1 MSAGKRRP
9 SPGHLTKAPA
19 LVRLLDGS
27 LVRRFKLA
35 RALTEFGYDVI
46 EGDHD
51 PVSLIG
57 DGRCDLL
64 LIEADQ
70 APGALWPVE
79 DLCQIARAHWR
90 DCVIVQ
96 LAGEEDWS
104 KERCRLSGITAALSK
119 PVTTDALHAC
129 LQALLSTPEPLAPLL
144 DMGILIDLERL
155 GGRAFVA
162 ELVEQF
168 AIECEALPQALELA
182 AKARDDYAFC
192 ALLHALRSAAGNLGA
207 SRVFARCL
215 AWRELSAMELAQD
228 GDCRV
233 AILRDD
239 LAQTIIALRALPG

>member
-1 MSAGKRRP
+1 
-9 SPGHLTKAPA
+9 
-19 LVRLLDGS
+19 
-27 LVRRFKLA
+27 
-35 RALTEFGYDVI
+35 
-46 EGDHD
+46 
-51 PVSLIG
+51 
-57 DGRCDLL
+57 
-64 LIEADQ
+64 
-70 APGALWPVE
+70 
-79 DLCQIARAHWR
+79 
-90 DCVIVQ
+90 
-96 LAGEEDWS
+96 
-104 KERCRLSGITAALSK
+104 
-119 PVTTDALHAC
+119 VTTDALHAC
-129 LQALLSTPEPLAPLL
+129 LQTLLGTPEPLAPLL
-144 DMGILIDLERL
+144 DMRILVDLERL

-215 AWRELSAMELAQD
+215 AWRELSAMDLAQD